1 MWSKK
6 YCDSNPNIDLKE
18 VLSNFLEFIRF
29 HQIPANVLMREIHPL
44 GNSIWFIWRVSLEGL
59 MIFFLG
65 FSGLVPDHLIMNALA
80 YQADPSCVDPA
91 KLSPTPPRG
100 GRRRSQARSMSVQSS
115 LDPYGSSTTLNSES
129 ASSEIESSPRLS
141 SDGSRGSP
149 LGRLSNWPDYQRSRS
164 VLKFTVAPKCLV
176 QLCARMI

>member
-6 YCDSNPNIDLKE
+6 YCDSNPNISLKE
-18 VLSNFLEFIRF
+18 TLSNFLEFIRF

-44 GNSIWFIWRVSLEGL
+44 GTNHSANVVDWTNDFHYVPI
-59 MIFFLG
+59 
-65 FSGLVPDHLIMNALA
+65 GLVPDHLIMNALA
-80 YQADPSCVDPA
+80 YQADPTCVDPA
-91 KLSPTPPRG
+91 KLSPTPQRG
-100 GRRRSQARSMSVQSS
+100 GRRRSHARSMSVQSS

-149 LGRLSNWPDYQRSRS
+149 LGRLSN
-164 VLKFTVAPKCLV
+164 
-176 QLCARMI
+176 

>member
-1 MWSKK
+1 
-6 YCDSNPNIDLKE
+6 
-18 VLSNFLEFIRF
+18 
-29 HQIPANVLMREIHPL
+29 
-44 GNSIWFIWRVSLEGL
+44 
-59 MIFFLG
+59 
-65 FSGLVPDHLIMNALA
+65 MNALA

-91 KLSPTPPRG
+91 KLSPTPQRG

-149 LGRLSNWPDYQRSRS
+149 LGRLSNWNHTKYSLNVIWSHCPKLKATFTS
-164 VLKFTVAPKCLV
+164 VLNRKCQHHLHNLIFFKSNNIYSHSMRLKKYISKCNSRCYWPLWNCV
-176 QLCARMI
+176 EC